1 MKYVISTLMIALAV
15 YYIFAALGKA
25 PTIFDKIGL
34 DTAYK
39 NGGLL

>member
-1 MKYVISTLMIALAV
+1 MKYALSFVMILLGV
-15 YYIFAALGKA
+15 YYIAAALGKA
-25 PTIFDKIGL
+25 PTIFDKVGL